1 MDFGLPASCTLGGTG
16 KGIHTEGGREGY
28 RRVRE
33 AQKVSF
39 PGPVVQLAG
48 SRRSEQRCEVPH
60 DGHLFAEADK
70 QVGNARV
77 CASLLHALTVC
88 TCLRAPGKN
97 HLSMTRG
104 E

>member
-1 MDFGLPASCTLGGTG
+1 MDFGLPASCTLG
-16 KGIHTEGGREGY
+16 KESIPREGY

-97 HLSMTRG
+97 HLSMTRA